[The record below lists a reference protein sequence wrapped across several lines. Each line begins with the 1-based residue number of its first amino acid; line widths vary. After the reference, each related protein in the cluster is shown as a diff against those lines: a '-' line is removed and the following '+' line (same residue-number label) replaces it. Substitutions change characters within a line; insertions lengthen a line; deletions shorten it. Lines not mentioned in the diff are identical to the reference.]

1 MELFDTHAHLSDE
14 AFDDDRHSLIPKLF
28 ESGVTR
34 IIDVACDVRTADRTI
49 ELIDRYPSFT
59 EPSECIRTMF
69 PQWIMR

>member
-14 AFDDDRHSLIPKLF
+14 AFDEDRHSLIPKLF

-34 IIDVACDVRTADRTI
+34 IIDVACDVRTADRLNSSI
-49 ELIDRYPSFT
+49 AIPSFT

>member
-14 AFDDDRHSLIPKLF
+14 AFDEDRHSLIPKLF

-49 ELIDRYPSFT
+49 ELTFVPKSKEAVLMSDENSF
-59 EPSECIRTMF
+59 IFLM
-69 PQWIMR
+69 

>member
-14 AFDDDRHSLIPKLF
+14 AFDEDRHSLIPKLF
-28 ESGVTR
+28 ERRHALSMLPAMFAPLTER
-34 IIDVACDVRTADRTI
+34 LNSSIAI
-49 ELIDRYPSFT
+49 PSFT